1 MHNKIFLAGVILVI
15 AGIFVYFNVLDG
27 DFIWDDESFVLN
39 NEFIR
44 SFKNIPR
51 FFTDPG
57 ALASGGISKD
67 SYRPLVPFSFSFD
80 YSLWGLDPFGY
91 HLANILFHI
100 FNAFLVFL
108 IARYIIKRY
117 IPSLFAALVFLVHPV
132 QAEAVSWIAGRSNL
146 IFLLFYLASM
156 LMFIKYDEQEHTN
169 FALYGFSLISFGLSL
184 LCREM
189 AVSLP
194 LILILYTA
202 VFRYAR
208 QTGRVIREMIPFF
221 ILITVF
227 VIARFKIIG
236 SVAQGDWWSGDA
248 FTTFL
253 TMLTGI
259 LYYLK
264 VLVWPVSLC
273 ADHLTFPV
281 VRTFLNTGVILSMV
295 LILLLFSSVY
305 LFLRRKARVLPFG
318 IVWFFLTLGPVLNI
332 IPLKILVA
340 DRFLYLPVI
349 GYCLAL
355 ASFMCMIIK
364 IKSLRYV
371 LFAGI
376 IVFYAAFTLSRNNVW
391 ADELAFYSDIV
402 GKYDDNV
409 RAGVNLSLACKRQG
423 RLNRAIREAKRV
435 LRYDENNYKARMLL
449 SDYYLRKNKSAEAG
463 KALEP
468 LFAKNAGVDVLL
480 RRAKIYLSMG
490 MEDKALEIYNK
501 LRTDGQSL
509 VYADIGMARVFLLKG
524 EKEKAVREIK
534 NILKGKNI
542 PDGYRALA
550 GSLYLMLGDIY
561 LSSGEKREACNIW
574 EEMKNKYPD
583 QKISVFIAD
592 FMNDNISEKE
602 YLNTIKYWPPD
613 IKAVGY
619 YFFGSKIDS
628 LGNKEK
634 ADKYFNEASDTK
646 NSSAVFIKRLAEK
659 RVNPVERAEATG
671 DSLHKNGLSSQIF

>member
-1 MHNKIFLAGVILVI
+1 
-15 AGIFVYFNVLDG
+15 
-27 DFIWDDESFVLN
+27 
-39 NEFIR
+39 
-44 SFKNIPR
+44 
-51 FFTDPG
+51 
-57 ALASGGISKD
+57 
-67 SYRPLVPFSFSFD
+67 
-80 YSLWGLDPFGY
+80 
-91 HLANILFHI
+91 
-100 FNAFLVFL
+100 
-108 IARYIIKRY
+108 
-117 IPSLFAALVFLVHPV
+117 
-132 QAEAVSWIAGRSNL
+132 
-146 IFLLFYLASM
+146 
-156 LMFIKYDEQEHTN
+156 
-169 FALYGFSLISFGLSL
+169 
-184 LCREM
+184 
-189 AVSLP
+189 
-194 LILILYTA
+194 
-202 VFRYAR
+202 
-208 QTGRVIREMIPFF
+208 
-221 ILITVF
+221 
-227 VIARFKIIG
+227 
-236 SVAQGDWWSGDA
+236 
-248 FTTFL
+248 
-253 TMLTGI
+253 
-259 LYYLK
+259 
-264 VLVWPVSLC
+264 
-273 ADHLTFPV
+273 
-281 VRTFLNTGVILSMV
+281 
-295 LILLLFSSVY
+295 
-305 LFLRRKARVLPFG
+305 
-318 IVWFFLTLGPVLNI
+318 
-332 IPLKILVA
+332 
-340 DRFLYLPVI
+340 
-349 GYCLAL
+349 
-355 ASFMCMIIK
+355 MIIK